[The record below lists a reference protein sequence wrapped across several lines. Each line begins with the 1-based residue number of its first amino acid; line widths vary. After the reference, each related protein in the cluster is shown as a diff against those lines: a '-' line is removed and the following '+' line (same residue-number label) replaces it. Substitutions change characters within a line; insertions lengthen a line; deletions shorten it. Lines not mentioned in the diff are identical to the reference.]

1 MVSEAGFRFYSQCRI
16 GISEKRP
23 YTEEDVMCPSL
34 RGDLRPAICKPNQ
47 VRGSQQWARLL
58 CLQTVLSATKPIRD
72 DGCTLTRTRKHYLG
86 DGGVGEA
93 AVAWAVETLHTWRG
107 ARSEGQVTGSHER
120 PRDCQKVLPIPGSK
134 LRGGLGPG
142 PELSVFRGWAAPC
155 QSQDEA
161 GFPWGNVKRF
171 CVTQFDR
178 QGNLEAGSI
187 SYEKIKVTCFG

>member
-34 RGDLRPAICKPNQ
+34 RGDLCPAICKPNQ

-58 CLQTVLSATKPIRD
+58 CLQTVVSATKPIRD

-93 AVAWAVETLHTWRG
+93 AVAWAVETLPHMEGGKKWGPSHRKSREAERLSESTSHSRLKTKRG
-107 ARSEGQVTGSHER
+107 AGTRPWAVSVPWMGCSLSE
-120 PRDCQKVLPIPGSK
+120 PRWSRVSLRKCEEVLCH
-134 LRGGLGPG
+134 
-142 PELSVFRGWAAPC
+142 SVW
-155 QSQDEA
+155 
-161 GFPWGNVKRF
+161 
-171 CVTQFDR
+171 
-178 QGNLEAGSI
+178 
-187 SYEKIKVTCFG
+187 